1 MNTINQPNQMSLR
14 PCMIGDKKALFH
26 CWAMRYELVGAS
38 PLRGGHPGGQLSQLF
53 GIVEFENGVVAELVP
68 QEIRFVDTDL
78 YMTDQKSQEHD
89 EPKKSPVVLI
99 RKAIEYAKV
108 DSSKAQYN
116 YAEGL
121 LNMAFLTDAITP
133 DQRDQLRE
141 ELESIKGWCYSDNQI
156 EKVVNRIQHG
166 VIYTI
171 NKVPAIS
178 SESKAVRNSIT
189 SALETFFNNFKEE
202 GLDDPHK

>member
-26 CWAMRYELVGAS
+26 CWAMKAEVVGAS

-78 YMTDQKSQEHD
+78 YMIDQKPQEPG

-99 RKAIEYAKV
+99 RKAIEYAKA

-133 DQRDQLRE
+133 DQRDKLRE

-156 EKVVNRIQHG
+156 EKVVNRIQQG
-166 VIYTI
+166 VTLMV
-171 NKVPAIS
+171 NQVLTS
-178 SESKAVRNSIT
+178 RDCSNSTLHI
-189 SALETFFNNFKEE
+189 LETGLNNFFNNFKEE